1 MVVVF
6 MGACCTGKSSVAELI
21 RAKNNIQVITGKD
34 YLRLSSDEEEAWRQ
48 FLGRIEN
55 ALHTGSDESMI
66 YILDD
71 ADKAD
76 DLLSIHGVRCVK
88 FSATLDVIKS
98 RYEARLQGALPD
110 VVVKMLNT
118 QLSAWNRV
126 SCDIVV
132 DSSRERDINEMAQEV
147 VMKFREK
154 SR

>member
-55 ALHTGSDESMI
+55 TLHTASGESLI

-76 DLLSIHGVRCVK
+76 DLLNIHGVRCVK
-88 FSATLDVIKS
+88 FSATLEVIKS
-98 RYEARLQGALPD
+98 RYEARMQGALPD
-110 VVVKMLNT
+110 VVVKMLSA

-132 DSSRERDINEMAQEV
+132 DSSRERDISEMAQEV
-147 VMKFREK
+147 VMKFKKR